1 MFLALGAATAAG
13 PILAACDTNDGRG
26 MQAPTSYE
34 QWVLQ
39 NTTPS
44 TSTTTTTLPP
54 PTTPPPPT
62 EAAVVTVPDTAV
74 DSVAATVVDTVDGS
88 VTDTEATGSVDPS
101 GSVAV
106 TAEASLPVDTFAESL
121 GLANLA
127 TEGVEFTGP
136 WPAAGR
142 IPLEYTCT
150 GDENVPLLTWT
161 APPAD
166 TVEMALVVVDETAE
180 DFAHW
185 IVIGLPPEA
194 GSVGGPEPITVGF
207 EGMNSVGDIGWAG
220 PCPPDPDAHIYRFT
234 LYALSQ
240 AIELPPESL
249 PGDLIQ
255 AIEASATGATSFTG
269 TYQVA

>member
-1 MFLALGAATAAG
+1 MFLALGAAAAG
-13 PILAACDTNDGRG
+13 PILVACDTNDGRG
-26 MQAPTSYE
+26 MQPPTSYE

-39 NTTPS
+39 NTAPS

-54 PTTPPPPT
+54 PSTLPPPT
-62 EAAVVTVPDTAV
+62 DAAVVTVPDTSG
-74 DSVAATVVDTVDGS
+74 DSVADTVDGS
-88 VTDTEATGSVDPS
+88 VTDTGAAASDDASSSVD
-101 GSVAV
+101 AA
-106 TAEASLPVDTFAESL
+106 AEASLPVDTFAESL

-136 WPAAGR
+136 WPAAGQ
-142 IPLEYTCT
+142 IPVEYTCT
-150 GDENVPLLTWT
+150 GEENVPLLTWT

-166 TVEMALVVVDETAE
+166 TVEMALVVVDETAD

-194 GSVGGPEPITVGF
+194 GSVGGPEPVAVGI
-207 EGMNSVGDIGWAG
+207 EAMNSVGNIGWAG
-220 PCPPDPDAHIYRFT
+220 PCPPDPDAHTYRFT

-249 PGDLIQ
+249 PDDLIQ

>member
-1 MFLALGAATAAG
+1 MFLALGAAAAAG
-13 PILAACDTNDGRG
+13 PILVACDTNDGRD
-26 MQAPTSYE
+26 MQPPTSYE

-62 EAAVVTVPDTAV
+62 EPAVVTVPDTAV
-74 DSVAATVVDTVDGS
+74 DSAADTVDGS
-88 VTDTEATGSVDPS
+88 VSDTAVPGSVDPS
-101 GSVAV
+101 SSVDG
-106 TAEASLPVDTFAESL
+106 TADASLPVDTFAESL

-127 TEGVEFTGP
+127 AEGVEFTGP
-136 WPAAGR
+136 WPAAGE
-142 IPLEYTCT
+142 IPVEYTCT

-166 TVEMALVVVDETAE
+166 TVEMALVVVDETAD

-194 GSVGGPEPITVGF
+194 GSVGGPEPIAVGF
-207 EGMNSVGDIGWAG
+207 EAMNSVGNLGWAG
-220 PCPPDPDAHIYRFT
+220 PCPPDPDAHTYRFA

-249 PGDLIQ
+249 PDDLIQ